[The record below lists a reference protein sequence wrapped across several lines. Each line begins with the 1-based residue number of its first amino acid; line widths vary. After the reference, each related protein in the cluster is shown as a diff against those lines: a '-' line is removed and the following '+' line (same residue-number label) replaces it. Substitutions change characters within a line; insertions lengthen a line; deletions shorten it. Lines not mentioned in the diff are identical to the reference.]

1 MKSTT
6 LTISI
11 IASTAIFTSSAFA
24 LSPVVPDDAER
35 IELDPIVVSADFR
48 EKTLSQTS
56 NAITVIGEDKLYDKA
71 SQPLIEVLG
80 SSANVNFS
88 EGGSKAKYIQIR
100 GMGERGQFETPM
112 NPSVGFM
119 VDGIDFSNAT
129 LGASLF
135 DVKQIE
141 ILRGPQGTTFGAN
154 ALAGVVSVQSN
165 EPTKETEAHVEA
177 TIGNYNTQA
186 VGVAVGG
193 TLIEEKLLGRISVYK
208 NDSDGFIENKHLNRK
223 DTNGIDELSIK
234 TKLKW
239 LVSDDH
245 TVDFTYMRIDNDN
258 GYDAFS
264 QDNSRTTL
272 SDEPGK
278 DTQKTDAFALK
289 STYQVNPAFH
299 LETSASLSKSDIEYS
314 YDEDWTYTGDYYTSK
329 DQYLRDKKQKDF
341 DIRAISDEKGK
352 IFNNTTNWTVG
363 AYYKDFQSDL
373 VRNNTYFTAPF
384 SSDYQAKSKA
394 LYGQINHNV
403 SDKIALVLGL
413 RVESWTTD
421 YSDSDLVNFNDTETL
436 KGAKLGI
443 EYKKSD
449 SQLFYATLTKGYKPG
464 GFNPVSDASGLPKQ
478 YNTEALWNAD
488 FGVNGSYLDGKL
500 KNRTNLFYGEREDQQ
515 VGTSYVTE
523 SYKYTDYISNAKKG
537 HYYGLETEI
546 NYYPT
551 DTLSF
556 DASVGLLKSKFD
568 NFTNPVDNVSKDDRE
583 TAQSPSYQYNVG
595 VNYMLNDNWNI
606 KSNILGKDSYYFSN
620 THDKKSQSYK
630 LVNAS
635 VEYMNDDFSVT
646 LWGRNLNDTEYQ
658 TRGYYF
664 DNFGT
669 GADLYTQ
676 QGSPRTFGLTVS
688 YDY

>member
-1 MKSTT
+1 MSTKT

-11 IASTAIFTSSAFA
+11 IASTAIFTSSASA
-24 LSPVVPDDAER
+24 LSPVVQQETN
-35 IELDPIVVSADFR
+35 ELDPIVVSADFR
-48 EKTLSQTS
+48 ETKLSQTS
-56 NAITVIGEDKLYDKA
+56 NAITIIGEEKLYDKA

-100 GMGERGQFETPM
+100 GVGERGQFETPI
-112 NPSVGFM
+112 NPTVGFM

-141 ILRGPQGTTFGAN
+141 ILKGPQGTTFGAN

-165 EPTKETEAHVEA
+165 EPTKETQAHVEA
-177 TIGNYNTQA
+177 TIGNYNSKA
-186 VGVAVGG
+186 IGVAIGG
-193 TLIEEKLLGRISVYK
+193 TLIEEKLLGRISIYK
-208 NDSDGFIENKHLNRK
+208 NDSDGFIENKHLNRD
-223 DTNGIDELSIK
+223 DTNGLDELSLK

-239 LVSDDH
+239 LVSDEH
-245 TVDFTYMRIDNDN
+245 TIDLTYTHIDNDN

-278 DTQKTDAFALK
+278 DTQKSNAFAIK
-289 STYQVNPAFH
+289 SNYQVNPSFH
-299 LETSASLSKSDIEYS
+299 LETTLSSSKSDIEYA

-329 DQYLRDKKQKDF
+329 DQYLREKKQTDF
-341 DIRAISDEKGK
+341 DIRAISDEAGK
-352 IFNNTTNWTVG
+352 IFNKTTDWTVG
-363 AYYKDFQSDL
+363 AYYKDFESDL
-373 VRNNTYFTAPF
+373 VRNNTYFSAPF
-384 SSDYQAKSKA
+384 SSDYQAKSRA
-394 LYGQINHNV
+394 VYGQINHDV
-403 SDKIALVLGL
+403 SDKVALVVGL
-413 RVESWTTD
+413 RAERWSTE
-421 YSDSDLVNFNDTETL
+421 YSDSDSVTFDDTETL
-436 KGAKLGI
+436 KGAKVGI

-449 SQLFYATLTKGYKPG
+449 AQLFYATVTRGYKPG
-464 GFNPVSDASGLPKQ
+464 GFNPVTETSGLPKK
-478 YNTEALWNAD
+478 YNTEALWNTD
-488 FGVNGSYLDGKL
+488 LGVNGSYLQGKL
-500 KNRTNLFYGEREDQQ
+500 KNRTNLFYGERENQQ
-515 VGTSYVTE
+515 VGTSYTTE
-523 SYKYTDYISNAKKG
+523 SYKYTDYITNANRG
-537 HYYGLETEI
+537 HYYGLETEF

-551 DTLSF
+551 DALSF

-568 NFTNPVDNVSKDDRE
+568 HFTNPVDNVSKDGRE

-595 VNYMLNDNWNI
+595 VNYMLNERWNL
-606 KSNILGKDSYYFSN
+606 KSNILGKDSYHFSN
-620 THDKKSQSYK
+620 THDKKSKSYS

-635 VEYMNDDFSVT
+635 VEYMGDDFSVT
-646 LWGRNLNDTEYQ
+646 LWGRNLGDTDYQ

-669 GADLYTQ
+669 GKELYTQ
-676 QGSPRTFGLTVS
+676 QGSPRTFGLTVG